1 MHPGDLYEL
10 TRDCILRVFLRI
22 LWRPQIRPER
32 EKEEVEL
39 CAWHAVCCMACP
51 CMALLRELRGERATS
66 AAIGIQIH
74 FDMRICAYL

>member
-10 TRDCILRVFLRI
+10 TRG
-22 LWRPQIRPER
+22 
-32 EKEEVEL
+32 
-39 CAWHAVCCMACP
+39 P

-74 FDMRICAYL
+74 LDMRICAYL